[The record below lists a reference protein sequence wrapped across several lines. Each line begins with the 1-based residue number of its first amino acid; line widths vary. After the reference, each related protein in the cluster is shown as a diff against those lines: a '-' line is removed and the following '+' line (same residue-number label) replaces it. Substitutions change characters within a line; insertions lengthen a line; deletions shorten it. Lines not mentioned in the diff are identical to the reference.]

1 MKLRSLPT
9 AALFAGLLIASPFAL
24 SAAPAQA
31 ASPIDLSTLKISAE
45 GAAETVEVNLNAA
58 LLSIA
63 ARITEGQDAE
73 VSQLIKGLQQVQV
86 RVFKGGEKTSES
98 VLAQVEA
105 VRAKLNGMGWQK
117 AVSVRDAKGDNVD
130 VHVNLRGDES
140 IEGLVVTVLSGKG
153 EIVLVNIVG
162 SIRPEQLSKLGTRMN
177 IEPLKNLNLGKPVAP
192 AVPAVEPAVATE
204 TKG

>member
-1 MKLRSLPT
+1 MKFRIVPT
-9 AALFAGLLIASPFAL
+9 ASLFAALLLAAPLAV

-31 ASPIDLSTLKISAE
+31 GTPIDLSTLKISAE
-45 GAAETVEVNLNAA
+45 NAAETVEVNLNAA

-63 ARITEGQDAE
+63 ARITEAQDAE

-86 RVFKGGEKTSES
+86 RVFKGGQKTSEN

-105 VRAKLNGMGWQK
+105 VRAKLNGLGWQK
-117 AVSVRDAKGDNVD
+117 AVSVRDAKGDNVE

-140 IEGLVVTVLSGKG
+140 IEGLVVTVLNGQG

-162 SIRPEQLSKLGTRMN
+162 SIRPEQISRLGTRLD
-177 IEPLKNLNLGKPVAP
+177 IEPLKKLHLGKPAAP